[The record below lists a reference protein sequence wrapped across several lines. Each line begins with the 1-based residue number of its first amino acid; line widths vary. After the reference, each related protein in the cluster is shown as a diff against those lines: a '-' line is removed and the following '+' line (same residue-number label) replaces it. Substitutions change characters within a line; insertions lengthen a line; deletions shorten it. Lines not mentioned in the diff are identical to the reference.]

1 MMVSQY
7 RSRTAIN
14 NFVTYLGLNTRNFGL
29 GTITA
34 TMWTGY
40 TVMLMGA
47 FLMSVV
53 EQAAGGKAC
62 VPASFGH
69 GSVVCV
75 CNSTYCDSLDPL
87 VILAL
92 GNYSKYE
99 SSKEGKRLKS
109 SKGTLQANRTVPG
122 LVLTLK
128 TTKKYQQIKGFG
140 GAVTDSAAMN
150 ILSLSPETQKNLI
163 NSYFSE
169 EGIEYNVLRVPM
181 ASCDFSLGNY
191 SYDDNADDFEL
202 KHFSL
207 TDEDI
212 KMKIPVIQKAQA
224 ISKKPISLFASPW
237 SSPYW
242 LKTNGAMIGKGTL
255 KGEPGDK
262 YHKTWAN
269 YFIRFLDE
277 YAKYNLTFWAVTA
290 ENEPTA
296 GTITNYPFQALGFT
310 PEHQRDFIAL
320 DLGPAFASSAHS
332 KVKLLIL
339 DDQRLLLPYWA
350 KVVLSDI
357 HAAKYIHGI
366 AVHWYFDPLVPAGLT
381 LDTTHKLFPD
391 YFLFATEACN
401 GFLPWNRG
409 VQLGSWDRGNKYS
422 HSIIE
427 DLNHYVTGWTD
438 WNLALNALG
447 GPNWVKNYVDS
458 PVIVDPE
465 KDLFFKQPMFY
476 HMAHFSKFISEGSQ
490 RVGLDS
496 SEASDLES
504 VAFLRPDGAAVVV
517 VLNRT
522 PADVP
527 FVISDPE
534 HGNINTISPVNT
546 IQTYLWR
553 RQ

>member
-1 MMVSQY
+1 
-7 RSRTAIN
+7 
-14 NFVTYLGLNTRNFGL
+14 
-29 GTITA
+29 
-34 TMWTGY
+34 MWTGY
-40 TVMLMGA
+40 TVLLLGA

-53 EQAAGGKAC
+53 ERAAGGKAC
-62 VPASFGH
+62 VPVSFGH
-69 GSVVCV
+69 DSVVCV

-87 VILAL
+87 VILVL

-99 SSKEGKRLKS
+99 SSKEGKRLES
-109 SKGTLQANRTVPG
+109 SRGTLQANHTVPG
-122 LVLTLK
+122 LVLTLNIA
-128 TTKKYQQIKGFG
+128 KKYQQIKGFG

-181 ASCDFSLGNY
+181 ASCDFSLSNY
-191 SYDDNADDFEL
+191 SYDDTADDFEL
-202 KHFSL
+202 NHFSL

-212 KMKIPVIQKAQA
+212 KLKIPIIQKAQA
-224 ISKKPISLFASPW
+224 VSKKPISLFASPW

-255 KGEPGDK
+255 KGKPGDK

-277 YAKYNLTFWAVTA
+277 YAKYNITFWAVTA

-296 GTITNYPFQALGFT
+296 GTIIYYPFQALGFT

-350 KVVLSDI
+350 KVVLSDL

-366 AVHWYFDPLVPAGLT
+366 AVHWYFDALGPADLT
-381 LDTTHKLFPD
+381 LGTTHKLFPD

-401 GFLPWNRG
+401 GFLPWERG

-458 PVIVDPE
+458 PVIVDPA
-465 KDLFFKQPMFY
+465 KDLFYKQPMFY

-496 SEASDLES
+496 SKASDLES

-527 FVISDPE
+527 FVISDPA
-534 HGNINTISPVNT
+534 HGNINTISPANT